1 MIQYVLWAVSFVSLW
16 ITLIWLNVLVLEPRR
31 TPAFKGALPRI
42 TIALPCYNRE
52 SGLARTMRSLTE
64 SRYPRRLLQFIIV
77 DDCSQDK
84 TLDEARR
91 LQKQYSA
98 HDILIL
104 KHAKNRGKA
113 AAVNTALAHATGQ
126 LFACLDADTLV
137 HPDAL
142 RRLLPHV
149 ADARVGAAI
158 GQVKVDEPQNLYER
172 LQRVEYILSNFVRR
186 LWSNLSTLFVA
197 PGGALSLFNT
207 DTIRKVGGFAEAGLT
222 EDLEIGLRLKA
233 NGYDVR
239 MEPRAITYTK
249 VPPSWSALW
258 RQRIRWYRGFVVN
271 HLKYRHLFFK
281 RAHGLFGTFQLPI
294 NVLGISL
301 LLLTVLLVG
310 YGSLNELSEML
321 YRSLT
326 IKGYFFNHV
335 LDFPDLKE
343 VLLGQNVQITLPIL
357 LGTLLGIYLIYL
369 AHRQMQER
377 LLRNLHHVWLY
388 ILVAPY
394 VTTVHWISALMQ
406 EALRTRRKW

>member
-1 MIQYVLWAVSFVSLW
+1 MIQYILWAVSFVSLW

-31 TPAFKGALPRI
+31 APAFKGALPRI
-42 TIALPCYNRE
+42 TITLPCYNRE

-77 DDCSQDK
+77 DDCSQDN
-84 TLDEARR
+84 TLAEARR
-91 LQKQYSA
+91 LQKQYPA
-98 HDILIL
+98 HDIMVLR
-104 KHAKNRGKA
+104 HAENRGKA
-113 AAVNTALAHATGQ
+113 AAVNTALAHATGE

-186 LWSNLSTLFVA
+186 LWSNMSTLFVA

-207 DTIRKVGGFAEAGLT
+207 GILKKVGGFAEAGLT

-239 MEPRAITYTK
+239 MEPRAITYTQ
-249 VPPSWSALW
+249 VPPSWGALW

-271 HLKYRHLFFK
+271 HLKYRRLFFK
-281 RAHGLFGTFQLPI
+281 RTHGLFGTFQLPL
-294 NVLGISL
+294 NVLGVSL

-310 YGSLNELSEML
+310 YGSLHDLSEML

-335 LDFPDLKE
+335 LDFPNIKE
-343 VLLGQNVQITLPIL
+343 LLLGQNVQIALPIL
-357 LGTLLGIYLIYL
+357 LGTLLGVYLIYL

-377 LLRNLHHVWLY
+377 LLRNLHHVWIY